1 VDFRLAEKIIAARF
15 QLRDRENP
23 DEIVDFLP
31 NPAQHRLLAMCQ
43 RLFDEKRSMRIIS
56 VKSRRIGFS
65 RIVEAVA
72 CCFMFAYANFEGRVM
87 AHYDETAMD
96 LMSSAALMVYGDGE
110 AGKGIPQRSRR
121 VIWEPDQDYKY
132 VVVPHSGRKGSA
144 ASRLLRASAKV
155 KGKGR
160 GLGFSFFHGCLS
172 ADSEIV
178 TENGDMVPIA
188 EIKPG
193 MTVLTCSGAFAKVKH
208 LIPQDG
214 EHPTMR
220 IRTWLNGDTLTVTAH
235 HKILT
240 ARGWIPAGELMLSDE
255 IGVPIPHRQVRIVQL
270 GADPYARTML
280 NLASARQPK
289 KGKRLREGLI
299 HLDREFGFF
308 VGHYL
313 AEGWIANQA
322 KLKYGPSLP
331 AQIGL
336 ACHIDERAFADRSI
350 RAISAFCTS
359 AKVKEDRAHN
369 RLLVTIYGGSLA
381 QIVGREFGHKDEKRI
396 PDWIFDAPVEF
407 RIGVLLGYAA
417 GDGSKKVDRT
427 AGYENAAISITSIRK
442 RLLVQYRRILA
453 SVGWGYAGLHQKTDK
468 PDPRG
473 WNCQK
478 AYLLRINGSA
488 AARIRQEFDGIV
500 ERADFAGRSER
511 KALKATKYR
520 LDEGIVWLKIRA
532 LEEDKIQPVYDIEVD
547 HPDHSF
553 DTSIGVVANSEAAY
567 YPADSPFSAI
577 LPTLAKS
584 KTRSFGA
591 IESTG
596 NGQVGDGEA
605 FYKYWQ
611 QASDIDKPGDS
622 DWVRFFVPW
631 TEDPHAV
638 SNQIPTDCGM
648 KDDEEKAL
656 LKSGLTKYQ
665 IAWRRHEIATTYQG
679 IVEEF
684 NVENPLEPNDAFRSS
699 GFPAFAYEEQ
709 QYATSSVRE
718 PLLTAE
724 LERTRDPW
732 VVKLSPMGI
741 RGRIKI
747 WELPQPRMEYY
758 IGVDLCRG
766 EDETERPGDFA
777 AIVVIN
783 GSTGEQ
789 AAAFT
794 ERMDPSKMADLVDK
808 LGRFYRT
815 PQISPSHCA
824 LLNIEVNANLGAEC
838 QRLLRDRY
846 AYPAWRFARWR
857 GSKDDRYNRKV
868 GTAIGW
874 ETTGAS
880 RKLMFAAFRNS
891 LREKAVCVRDSAWAS
906 QICAATMDDGR
917 FEVTIGHDDVLLAG
931 LMAWIARQQFP
942 PQTFA
947 ARKDIPEV
955 ARPYAEFDI
964 AGFPMIEELSRSEAK
979 EHEELLKKKKRQLD
993 PLQGVLGESTLG

>member
-1 VDFRLAEKIIAARF
+1 MDFRLAEKIISARF

-43 RLFDEKRSMRIIS
+43 RLFDEKRPMRIIS

-65 RIVEAVA
+65 RIVEAIA

-110 AGKGIPQRSRR
+110 PGKGIPQRKQRR
-121 VIWEPDQDYKY
+121 IWAPDEDYKY

-160 GLGFSFFHGCLS
+160 GLGFSFFHG
-172 ADSEIV
+172 
-178 TENGDMVPIA
+178 
-188 EIKPG
+188 
-193 MTVLTCSGAFAKVKH
+193 
-208 LIPQDG
+208 
-214 EHPTMR
+214 
-220 IRTWLNGDTLTVTAH
+220 
-235 HKILT
+235 
-240 ARGWIPAGELMLSDE
+240 
-255 IGVPIPHRQVRIVQL
+255 
-270 GADPYARTML
+270 
-280 NLASARQPK
+280 
-289 KGKRLREGLI
+289 
-299 HLDREFGFF
+299 
-308 VGHYL
+308 
-313 AEGWIANQA
+313 
-322 KLKYGPSLP
+322 
-331 AQIGL
+331 
-336 ACHIDERAFADRSI
+336 
-350 RAISAFCTS
+350 
-359 AKVKEDRAHN
+359 
-369 RLLVTIYGGSLA
+369 
-381 QIVGREFGHKDEKRI
+381 
-396 PDWIFDAPVEF
+396 
-407 RIGVLLGYAA
+407 
-417 GDGSKKVDRT
+417 
-427 AGYENAAISITSIRK
+427 
-442 RLLVQYRRILA
+442 
-453 SVGWGYAGLHQKTDK
+453 
-468 PDPRG
+468 
-473 WNCQK
+473 
-478 AYLLRINGSA
+478 
-488 AARIRQEFDGIV
+488 
-500 ERADFAGRSER
+500 
-511 KALKATKYR
+511 
-520 LDEGIVWLKIRA
+520 
-532 LEEDKIQPVYDIEVD
+532 
-547 HPDHSF
+547 
-553 DTSIGVVANSEAAY
+553 SEAAY

-584 KTRSFGA
+584 KARSFGA

-611 QASDIDKPGDS
+611 QASEIDKPGDS
-622 DWVRFFVPW
+622 DWVKFFVPW

-638 SNQIPTDCGM
+638 SNQIPKDIGL
-648 KDDEEKAL
+648 KDDEEKVL
-656 LKSGLTKYQ
+656 LKAGLTKYQ
-665 IAWRRHEIATTYQG
+665 VAWRRHEIATTYQG

-709 QYATSSVRE
+709 QYATASVRE

-789 AAAFT
+789 ASAFT

-838 QRLLRDRY
+838 QRVLRDRY

-868 GTAIGW
+868 GNAIGW

-880 RKLMFAAFRNS
+880 RKLMFAAFRSS

-917 FEVTIGHDDVLLAG
+917 FEVTIGHDDILLAG

-947 ARKDIPEV
+947 ARKDIPEP

-964 AGFPMIEELSRSEAK
+964 AGFPMIDELSRSEGK
-979 EHEELLKKKKRQLD
+979 EHEELLKKKRNQRD